1 MVVVYGSA
9 DTVKNADEANP
20 QLDVSANDQ
29 PQRGKSI
36 DRSSWQTPWVQL
48 RYFSYHPCI
57 YPSLIGGVSP
67 NAKAGQWVC
76 VYDREGQFFGQG
88 LYHPKA
94 RVPLRM
100 FHHDPESR
108 DEAWFQVLIDRAID
122 LRLQHLKLA
131 DKTDAF
137 RVIHSDGD
145 GLSGLV
151 VDRYADVLSIE
162 VHSLGIFQ
170 RLSAW
175 LPHMHERLQTRQAV
189 VDVDPNV
196 ARIEGIR
203 GAERL
208 SDKVKTV
215 RIREHGI
222 RYEVNLLEGHKTG
235 FFCDQRDN
243 RLRLSQCVK
252 DLRVLDLCCYTGG
265 FSLAAKVLGGA
276 AEATGVDLDEKAIAQ
291 AKRNANLN
299 QARINWIHVDAF
311 SYARQMQKNQE
322 RWDVV
327 VLDPPKLMLSRD
339 EEAIGR
345 RKYED
350 LNQLAMSLVK
360 PGGLMVTCSCSGLLS
375 PDEFEKVAIRAA
387 HRQQR
392 RLQFL
397 DRTGAGPDHPV
408 MSNCPESRYLK
419 VLWARVF

>member
-1 MVVVYGSA
+1 VNTA
-9 DTVKNADEANP
+9 DDANP
-20 QLDVSANDQ
+20 PPDNAAAEPRPRQAKL
-29 PQRGKSI
+29 I
-36 DRSSWQTPWVQL
+36 DRSSWHTPWVQL

-57 YPSLIGGVSP
+57 YPSLIGAVSP
-67 NAKAGQWVC
+67 GIQAGQWVA

-88 LYHPKA
+88 LFHPKA

-100 FHHDPESR
+100 FHHHPEKR
-108 DEAWFQVLIDRAID
+108 DEDWFQILIDRAID
-122 LRLQHLKLA
+122 LRLHQLRLPE
-131 DKTDAF
+131 KTDAF

-151 VDRYADVLSIE
+151 VDRLGEILSIE

-170 RLSAW
+170 RLAAW
-175 LPHMHERLQTRQAV
+175 LPHLHNRLQTRLAI
-189 VDVDPNV
+189 VDVDPTV

-222 RYEVNLLEGHKTG
+222 RYEVNLVEGHKTG

-243 RLRLSQCVK
+243 RLRLSQWVK

-265 FSLAAKVLGGA
+265 FSLAAKILGGA
-276 AEATGVDLDEKAIAQ
+276 ADVTGVDLDEKAIAQ
-291 AKRNANLN
+291 AKRNANIN
-299 QARINWIHVDAF
+299 QARIHWIHVDAF
-311 SYARQMQKNQE
+311 SFARQMQKNHE
-322 RWDVV
+322 CWDAV

-339 EEAIGR
+339 EAALGL

-360 PGGLMVTCSCSGLLS
+360 PGGLLVTCSCSGLLS
-375 PDEFEKVAIRAA
+375 PDDFEKVAIRAA
-387 HRQQR
+387 HRQLR

-419 VLWARVF
+419 VLWTRVF